1 MWVSASFSEPAAC
14 SLADLHVE
22 GCAPRGQ
29 DGGHPGGVG
38 AGSGGARSRL
48 QLGWASA
55 GEGGSRT
62 RGEDARDLPPRRG
75 ARPQPDADADAA
87 SRVHSS
93 RPAASGALRPAPG
106 SAGEG
111 TLSAGPAGSRSRER
125 RRAPQPF

>member
-1 MWVSASFSEPAAC
+1 MQVSSFSEPVAC

-22 GCAPRGQ
+22 GGAPRGQ

-38 AGSGGARSRL
+38 AGSGGARQRL
-48 QLGWASA
+48 QLRWAAA
-55 GEGGSRT
+55 GRGGSRT
-62 RGEDARDLPPRRG
+62 PGEDARDLPPRRG
-75 ARPQPDADADAA
+75 ARPQPDAAR
-87 SRVHSS
+87 RVHSS